1 MEENNYK
8 KLLDDTDHI
17 IFVSDMNTLEILYGN
32 KNVLNYGH
40 RNGIL
45 PEGLTC
51 YEYFMGLDKPC
62 EFCPVAQLEKNHEDL
77 VLRNWM
83 TARIYFV
90 QKQSEPSG
98 KAEMLLWFTG
108 QILQNQKNIMD

>member
-40 RNGIL
+40 KNGIL

-51 YEYFMGLDKPC
+51 YEYFMGLGKPC
-62 EFCPVAQLEKNHEDL
+62 EFCRLLSWK
-77 VLRNWM
+77 
-83 TARIYFV
+83 RIM
-90 QKQSEPSG
+90 KTLS
-98 KAEMLLWFTG
+98 
-108 QILQNQKNIMD
+108 